1 MLIDDNIKRREC
13 VVKINDQRNDTEW
26 VPAIDILQE
35 YIPLVDNRFF
45 NGISEIILLDEDYHA
60 NDLLDK
66 ANGRY
71 VKMPREKNAN
81 IELYFDRFRD
91 LPKVASES
99 QIYISYLIIFT
110 LLHELYHHRIIWQK
124 IKRRNSAKQE
134 EYMADKWAAEILD
147 PIFTSRFPEIRY
159 QDELDNIEKSVAE
172 HRMKYVKELAD
183 KLNIDR
189 VDLSPKEYAS
199 IQKKILKKLK
209 RR

>member
-1 MLIDDNIKRREC
+1 M
-13 VVKINDQRNDTEW
+13 KINDQRNDTVW

-35 YIPLVDNRFF
+35 YIPLMDNRFF

-60 NDLLDK
+60 KDLLDK

-71 VKMPREKNAN
+71 LKVSREKNAK

-99 QIYISYLIIFT
+99 QMYIGYLIILT
-110 LLHELYHHRIIWQK
+110 LLHELYHHRIIGQK
-124 IKRRNSAKQE
+124 LKRRNNAKQE

-147 PIFTSRFPEIRY
+147 PIFTSRFPKIKY
-159 QDELDNIEKSVAE
+159 QDELDNIERSVAE
-172 HRMKYVKELAD
+172 HKMKYVKELAA
-183 KLNIDR
+183 KLNIDS
-189 VDLSPKEYAS
+189 VDLSSKEYVS

-209 RR
+209 KR